1 MAYNNLPRDIEEFRQ
16 YVRDFAE
23 KKVKPVAFQLD
34 QQKEFPHEIVKEMGE
49 LGFFAIPF
57 EEKWGGAGLTQKHY
71 AVAVEELSRV
81 DGGVG
86 VIVSAHTSLGTWGLA
101 EWGTDEQKEK
111 YLRPLLDGT
120 SIGGFGLTEDNAGS
134 DSAGTETRAED
145 KGDYYLLNGKKIYI
159 TNAPEA
165 QTYLVTAVTE
175 PGKGNHGISMFIVDK
190 DFEGFTFSQPYD
202 KLGIRSSITAELHF
216 KDVKVPKENLLG
228 ELGKGFKQAMM
239 ILDGGRIGI
248 ASQALGIAQG
258 AYESAKEYS
267 MQREQFGQA
276 VGRFQY
282 NQFILADMAT
292 EIKAAR
298 LLVYD
303 AADKKE
309 DHVKGYGKDAAM
321 AKLYASD
328 LAEKITSKALQL
340 YGGSGFIKG
349 VDVERFYRDSK
360 ITQIYEGTNEIMK
373 LVIAGYILPRP
384 EKTATDKPKKQK
396 SIVGERKVEIFK
408 GDPKESAKKLVEALK
423 ADGYTFDKKDVDPDF
438 SFEDADRVVSFGM
451 GIGEEQ
457 NVEVVKELAKETG
470 AAVGGSRP
478 IAEVKRY
485 VPMDRYI
492 GLSGQKFKGDL
503 YIGVGISG
511 AVQHLLGIKDVKTI
525 VAINNDEAAPFFKAC
540 DYGIVGD
547 FHEVVP
553 ALIEE
558 IKNA

>member
-1 MAYNNLPRDIEEFRQ
+1 MTYDLPKDIEEFRQ
-16 YVRDFAE
+16 FVRDFAE
-23 KKVKPVAFQLD
+23 KKVKPIAFQLD
-34 QQKEFPHEIVKEMGE
+34 QTKEFPREIVKEMGE
-49 LGFFAIPF
+49 LGLLGIPF
-57 EEKWGGAGLTQKHY
+57 PEEWGGAGLTNKHY

-86 VIVSAHTSLGTWGLA
+86 VICSAHTSLGTWGIN
-101 EWGTDEQKEK
+101 EFGTDEQKEK
-111 YLRPLLDGT
+111 YLRPLLDGR

-134 DSAGTETRAED
+134 DSAGTETTAVD

-190 DFEGFTFSQPYD
+190 DFEGFTFSEPYD

-239 ILDGGRIGI
+239 ILDGGRVGI
-248 ASQALGIAQG
+248 AAQALGIAQG
-258 AYESAKEYS
+258 SYESAREYTI
-267 MQREQFGQA
+267 QREQFGRSIAQ
-276 VGRFQY
+276 FQ
-282 NQFILADMAT
+282 NTQFMLADMAT
-292 EIKAAR
+292 QIKAAR

-303 AADKKE
+303 AADKK
-309 DHVKGYGKDAAM
+309 DNHVKGYGKDAAM

-328 LAEKITSKALQL
+328 LANKISSDALQL

-349 VDVERFYRDSK
+349 VDVERHYRDSK
-360 ITQIYEGTNEIMK
+360 ITQIYEGTNQIMRV
-373 LVIAGYILPRP
+373 VIASYILPRP
-384 EKTATDKPKKQK
+384 EKGKKGAPKQK
-396 SIVGERKVEIFK
+396 KSVVGERKKEIFK
-408 GDPKESAKKLVEALK
+408 GDAKESAKKLVEALK
-423 ADGYTFDKKDVDPDF
+423 KDGYTFEVKDFDPDYA
-438 SFEDADRVVSFGM
+438 FEDSDRVVSFGM

-457 NVEVVKELAKETG
+457 NIGLVKELAKETG

-478 IAEVKRY
+478 VAEVKHY
-485 VPMDRYI
+485 IPLDRYI

-511 AVQHLLGIKDVKTI
+511 AVQHLLGIPEVKTI
-525 VAINNDEAAPFFKAC
+525 VAINNDESAPFFENC

-547 FHEVVP
+547 FHEVLP

>member
-1 MAYNNLPRDIEEFRQ
+1 MTYDLPKDIEEFRQ
-16 YVRDFAE
+16 FVRDFAE
-23 KKVKPVAFQLD
+23 KKVKPIAFQLD
-34 QQKEFPHEIVKEMGE
+34 QTKEFPREIVKEMGE
-49 LGFFAIPF
+49 LGLLGIPF
-57 EEKWGGAGLTQKHY
+57 PEEWGGAGLTNKHY

-86 VIVSAHTSLGTWGLA
+86 VICSAHTSLGTWGIN
-101 EWGTDEQKEK
+101 EFGTDEQKEK
-111 YLRPLLDGT
+111 YLRPLLDGR

-134 DSAGTETRAED
+134 DSAGTETTAVD

-190 DFEGFTFSQPYD
+190 DFEGFTFSEPYD

-239 ILDGGRIGI
+239 ILDGGRVGI
-248 ASQALGIAQG
+248 AAQALGIAQG
-258 AYESAKEYS
+258 AYESAREYTI
-267 MQREQFGQA
+267 QREQFGRSIAQ
-276 VGRFQY
+276 FQ
-282 NQFILADMAT
+282 NTQFMLADMAT
-292 EIKAAR
+292 QIKAAR

-303 AADKKE
+303 AADKK
-309 DHVKGYGKDAAM
+309 DNHVKGYGKDAAM

-328 LAEKITSKALQL
+328 LANKISSDALQL

-349 VDVERFYRDSK
+349 VDVERHYRDSK
-360 ITQIYEGTNEIMK
+360 ITQIYEGTNQIMRV
-373 LVIAGYILPRP
+373 VISSYILPRP
-384 EKTATDKPKKQK
+384 EKGKKGAPKQK
-396 SIVGERKVEIFK
+396 KSVVGERKKEIFK
-408 GDPKESAKKLVEALK
+408 GDAKESAKKLVEALK
-423 ADGYTFDKKDVDPDF
+423 KDGYTFEVKDFDPDYA
-438 SFEDADRVVSFGM
+438 FEDSDRVVSFGM

-457 NVEVVKELAKETG
+457 NIGLVKELAKETR

-478 IAEVKRY
+478 VAEVKHY
-485 VPMDRYI
+485 IPLDRYI

-511 AVQHLLGIKDVKTI
+511 AVQHLLGIPEVKTI
-525 VAINNDEAAPFFKAC
+525 VAINNDESAPFFENC

-547 FHEVVP
+547 FHEVLP